1 MVPLLNRHF
10 SWEAVHLPMK
20 FYSQLLREASHVKPI
35 WCPLIVS
42 SLFFKQIRKEHSISH
57 RRGTAA
63 KYVQLRSAGGGAVA
77 SFLAVLG
84 PGLLAG
90 LSDDDPA
97 GITTAWSSSSDSG
110 S

>member
-1 MVPLLNRHF
+1 MGSCASPNEVLFATSPRSVSCKAYLLSVDSIF
-10 SWEAVHLPMK
+10 FVL
-20 FYSQLLREASHVKPI
+20 
-35 WCPLIVS
+35 C
-42 SLFFKQIRKEHSISH
+42 SLFFRQIRKEHSISH